1 MFIIISNKLK
11 NFFFKII
18 NVNRYVFS
26 FIIFLKVKY
35 RILFV
40 LDLFFLNYF
49 YFNFMVNIIF
59 DVGLLYGGF
68 KSI

>member
-1 MFIIISNKLK
+1 MFIIIRNKLK

>member
-18 NVNRYVFS
+18 NVN
-26 FIIFLKVKY
+26 IIFLKVKY

-68 KSI
+68 KSTVYKIF

>member
-18 NVNRYVFS
+18 NVN
-26 FIIFLKVKY
+26 IIFLKVKY

-59 DVGLLYGGF
+59 DVGSLYGGF